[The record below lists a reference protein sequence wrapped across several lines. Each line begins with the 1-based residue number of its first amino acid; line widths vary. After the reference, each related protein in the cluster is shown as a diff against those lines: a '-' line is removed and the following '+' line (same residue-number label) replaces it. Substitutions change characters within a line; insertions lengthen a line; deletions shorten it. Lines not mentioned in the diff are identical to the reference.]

1 MAYDLNLCA
10 SGDRP
15 DPAALVRWGQE
26 LAADATIAP
35 RCEITRI
42 RAQAHPGEDATEG
55 AFALVGL
62 PRDRQEAATAY
73 AALVQFAVQRNLKL
87 FDPQLGDYLPLS
99 KPGTLPP
106 LMFPSPPAGSSLP
119 YSRPGPVK
127 LFLGGLF
134 MVALGTFML
143 LCKPP
148 PFATLVAL
156 ATVAFGLLGFV
167 ACIKIYLSDK
177 KDR

>member
-10 SGDRP
+10 PGSP
-15 DPAALVRWGQE
+15 PEPAALARWGQE
-26 LAADATIAP
+26 LAADASIAP
-35 RCEITRI
+35 LCEITRI
-42 RAQAHPGEDATEG
+42 SSQARSGKDATEG
-55 AFALVGL
+55 AFALVQL

-73 AALVQFAVQRNLKL
+73 AALVQFAVQRHLKL
-87 FDPQLGDYLPLS
+87 FDPQLGDFLPLD
-99 KPGTLPP
+99 KPGSLPP
-106 LMFPSPPAGSSLP
+106 MMSAPQQAGTAPPDA
-119 YSRPGPVK
+119 RPGPVK

-134 MVALGTFML
+134 MFSLGTFML

-167 ACIKIYLSDK
+167 ACIKVYLSGK